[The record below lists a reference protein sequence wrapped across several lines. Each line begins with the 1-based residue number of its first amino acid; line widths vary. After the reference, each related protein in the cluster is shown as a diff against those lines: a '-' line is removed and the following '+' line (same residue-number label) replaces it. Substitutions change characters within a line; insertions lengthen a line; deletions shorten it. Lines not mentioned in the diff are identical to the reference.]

1 MEAQSVASEHEKSDE
16 MYIHFYTVIY
26 PSTPDTL
33 FTYWYKNNHVEFDV
47 FEDIERIFQKMKE
60 FKLCISYT
68 GDIFPIKNERLLIEQ
83 FMLLGIQDKESC
95 VIQLMNG
102 TVKDVHCG
110 FTPYISTFNDLFDVC
125 FQNYDIC
132 QSFSSND
139 KEVSLLLFDKK
150 DRSLVPSSEEEM
162 NPYSDK
168 NLMIVEFL
176 NHRLLTNFIK
186 LDTIFYTIF
195 DSFIDNP
202 TLNKWFITLIQ
213 KQEYQ
218 MAIQI
223 IYNIEQFHNNHP
235 SIKEKNE
242 IKYSE
247 DLVEARQEDEETK
260 EIESTKR
267 IRIFCDLFLEPNKDS
282 DILLSE
288 IYQEY
293 CIASNWTNH
302 SVLSMSNFIKTL
314 RSLHKYP
321 IKRRSKGMMIIGY
334 HSLVSQQQRMLN
346 EIINNQQERNI
357 LQYISP
363 NDMKEIVYQYQE
375 QIFSINQP
383 YVRECFLLLYNTST
397 PLHAMTFSYFSSIP
411 QLQPFLEKYAVYVE
425 RNISKPLRMNPSND
439 VELFRELSQE
449 CMLYFPFHIDLLKQ
463 KRKEESAVPKELD
476 VDKNED

>member
-1 MEAQSVASEHEKSDE
+1 MNSYFFPVSNEERENILDKHKHVYNGYRTLNPNPVANEQPL
-16 MYIHFYTVIY
+16 YT
-26 PSTPDTL
+26 
-33 FTYWYKNNHVEFDV
+33 
-47 FEDIERIFQKMKE
+47 
-60 FKLCISYT
+60 
-68 GDIFPIKNERLLIEQ
+68 
-83 FMLLGIQDKESC
+83 QD
-95 VIQLMNG
+95 
-102 TVKDVHCG
+102 
-110 FTPYISTFNDLFDVC
+110 FA
-125 FQNYDIC
+125 
-132 QSFSSND
+132 ND
-139 KEVSLLLFDKK
+139 KEGLVVNNKGEVKAYTNMGINETKK
-150 DRSLVPSSEEEM
+150 RKPYLADEEM
-162 NPYSDK
+162 KKGEVD
-168 NLMIVEFL
+168 EF
-176 NHRLLTNFIK
+176 
-186 LDTIFYTIF
+186 FYF
-195 DSFIDNP
+195 D
-202 TLNKWFITLIQ
+202 
-213 KQEYQ
+213 
-218 MAIQI
+218 
-223 IYNIEQFHNNHP
+223 
-235 SIKEKNE
+235 
-242 IKYSE
+242 
-247 DLVEARQEDEETK
+247 VEDEETK

-293 CIASNWTNH
+293 CIASNWTNN
-302 SVLSMSNFIKTL
+302 SMLSMSNFIKTL